1 MECDRVIN
9 YNEEV
14 KLKKDIEIIVKA
26 HLPSKMKAG
35 FYVTPPAFLENSHDP
50 IEQRP
55 LSSSFTV
62 GFSKLKN
69 NFSLLASRIIAGR
82 GEAAAAE
89 GEGEE
94 ESQFCPNDSERSPYD
109 LNDENYSPMIQ
120 AGGRKHSKTMQYEQN
135 PLLPVTKQVI
145 EVHKP

>member
-1 MECDRVIN
+1 MECERVID

-14 KLKKDIEIIVKA
+14 KLKKDIEII
-26 HLPSKMKAG
+26 
-35 FYVTPPAFLENSHDP
+35 VTPPAFLENSHDP

-82 GEAAAAE
+82 GEAAAAAAE

-145 EVHKP
+145 EAHKP